1 MARPRTN
8 QALTV
13 YGANVV
19 LELLRSDEPIRQL
32 LCGVG
37 PQREAIVAAARR
49 RGVPV
54 REAGREELAR
64 LAQGAPHQG
73 VVAVLPGFPFRTLE
87 DLIAP
92 GEQSV
97 LVLDGVQDPRNLG
110 AILRTA
116 RAAGA
121 GGVVLP
127 QDRCCGI
134 TPVVAAASAGQLFG
148 LPMAR
153 VTNVARTLETLKGAG
168 FWTVGLVPGAPRS
181 IFDLDRPGRVALVV
195 GGEGEGIRPLVRRG
209 CDFEV
214 AIPMS
219 PGVESLNAS
228 VATAI
233 ALYELLV
240 RRGGPPI
247 P

>member
-1 MARPRTN
+1 ESPLT
-8 QALTV
+8 QIIHALTPKR
-13 YGANVV
+13 GSFL
-19 LELLRSDEPIRQL
+19 LEFRGTEEPIRQL

-37 PQREAIVAAARR
+37 AQREAIVAAARR

-73 VVAVLPGFPFRTLE
+73 VVAILPGFPFRTLE
-87 DLIAP
+87 DLIAS

-97 LVLDGVQDPRNLG
+97 LVLDGVQDRRNLG

-153 VTNVARTLETLKGAG
+153 VTNLARTLETLKGAG
-168 FWTVGLVPGAPRS
+168 FWTVGLVPG
-181 IFDLDRPGRVALVV
+181 
-195 GGEGEGIRPLVRRG
+195 
-209 CDFEV
+209 
-214 AIPMS
+214 
-219 PGVESLNAS
+219 
-228 VATAI
+228 
-233 ALYELLV
+233 
-240 RRGGPPI
+240 
-247 P
+247 